1 MRKLARSNPER
12 DMQRDMLRNIAFA
25 VDDQDGETAVVFV
38 GAEAD
43 LLIQLFTFLCKSG
56 AAEDFSIREELPPMY
71 RHGYVYDRQTVT
83 LEGFDRHMMSSDVLA
98 LMVER
103 WFGQNTH
110 CRHIDRYGIDDL
122 LNLSRRD
129 PKAVINKK
137 KEQRKQKDTEEMA
150 NIYLKVPWYVA
161 AHFRGRDEEN
171 QLTEW
176 EPVKF
181 SDYDH
186 EYQIMVNNLRNIPE
200 QNQSPICYSQRA
212 WQNIL
217 RGKTPDGKAMISR
230 DQTKWPD
237 VRETATLTG
246 CNPSARH
253 NSSDYLCIEMPREVY
268 HCKRLFRSNAGYTLP
283 TDSAYFLAKMLTDR
297 FCYEYTQ
304 WYIADQRIA
313 LSQGFKRKQQES
325 VERYYTQFNFPVAI
339 DPKLRESMR
348 RQHNRF
354 FKRGHSKPSFG
365 LQFSHSFLEHLSDVD
380 KKKIESN
387 KKKGTII

>member
-1 MRKLARSNPER
+1 MERPRKSNPVR
-12 DMQRDMLRNIAFA
+12 DMRRDMLRNIAFA
-25 VDDQDGETAVVFV
+25 VDDADGEMSVVFA
-38 GAEAD
+38 GATGE
-43 LLIQLFTFLCKSG
+43 LLTRLSSFLCKSG
-56 AAEDFSIREELPPMY
+56 AAGDFSVRHELPPVY
-71 RHGYVYDRQTVT
+71 RNGYVYDRQVVT
-83 LEGFDRHMMSSDVLA
+83 FSGFDYHMMSADVLA

-103 WFGQNTH
+103 WFDENTH
-110 CRHIDRYGIDDL
+110 VLYLDRYRVDDL
-122 LNLSRRD
+122 LNIRHHD
-129 PKAVINKK
+129 PKKAINKRNEPK
-137 KEQRKQKDTEEMA
+137 TIKDKENMA

-176 EPVKF
+176 DPVKF
-181 SDYDH
+181 SDFDH
-186 EYQIMVNNLRNIPE
+186 EYQVLVNNLRNIPE

-212 WQNIL
+212 WKNIL
-217 RGKTPDGKAMISR
+217 RGKTPDGKMMITR
-230 DQTKWPD
+230 DQTRWPD
-237 VRETATLTG
+237 VKETATVTG
-246 CNPSARH
+246 CNPSPRH

-268 HCKRLFRSNAGYTLP
+268 HCKRLFRSNEGYTLP

-304 WYIADQRIA
+304 WYTADHRIA

-354 FKRGHSKPSFG
+354 FRRGHMKPSFG
-365 LQFSHSFLEHLSDVD
+365 LQFSHSFLEHISEDD
-380 KKKIESN
+380 KKKIEKN
-387 KKKGTII
+387 KKKGVII